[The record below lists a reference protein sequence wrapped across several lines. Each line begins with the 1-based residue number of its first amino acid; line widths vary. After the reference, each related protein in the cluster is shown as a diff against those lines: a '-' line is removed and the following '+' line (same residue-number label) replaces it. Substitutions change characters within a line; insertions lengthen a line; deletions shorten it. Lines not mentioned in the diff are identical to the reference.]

1 MWTRVIRSR
10 RIRNV
15 LAYPIQLLS
24 NVFGHFL
31 SSRLLLALEVAIEYW
46 LALSFSIEAKKLT
59 EEHADGSREAVIH
72 EALRREMEQQKSSV
86 WQFIIDRCA
95 SVPCFA
101 LVLSGA
107 CLLGMLV
114 LAGCTPT
121 QAPLLHMNATARYV
135 STVMEMVRRHL
146 QAPDRFRAIQ
156 TYRAAMAIMAQQ
168 RQFIHRMYN
177 SGVLSDAEKVLME
190 EVLPRSILHFALRQE
205 KRSSM

>member
-24 NVFGHFL
+24 NIFGHFL

-46 LALSFSIEAKKLT
+46 LALSFSLEAKKLT

-95 SVPCFA
+95 SVPRFA
-101 LVLSGA
+101 MVLCGA
-107 CLLGMLV
+107 CHHMGKVV
-114 LAGCTPT
+114 LAGCSAM
-121 QAPLLHMNATARYV
+121 QALSSQINAIARYV
-135 STVMEMVRRHL
+135 STCCVHCVC
-146 QAPDRFRAIQ
+146 
-156 TYRAAMAIMAQQ
+156 
-168 RQFIHRMYN
+168 
-177 SGVLSDAEKVLME
+177 
-190 EVLPRSILHFALRQE
+190 
-205 KRSSM
+205 